1 MLHYQLCPSGDHSDW
16 PAQITCLLHRQERQ
30 LGIHLCSEAGG
41 GSAVPQAGPHASGQE
56 PYNTVT
62 SSEKGT
68 SDLGTFPCAQDP
80 GRYLKEN
87 RDT

>member
-1 MLHYQLCPSGDHSDW
+1 M
-16 PAQITCLLHRQERQ
+16 
-30 LGIHLCSEAGG
+30 CSEAGG
-41 GSAVPQAGPHASGQE
+41 GSAVPQAGPHALGQE

-68 SDLGTFPCAQDP
+68 SDLGTFPCAQDL